1 MSHIEIL
8 IKQITTKNV
17 RPYKGG
23 IELRVHNLDDSKN
36 HIQRIITSQKLQL
49 TITEVDPILCAVIV
63 HPA

>member
-23 IELRVHNLDDSKN
+23 TELRVHNLDDSKN
-36 HIQRIITSQKLQL
+36 HIQRIITSQNLNL